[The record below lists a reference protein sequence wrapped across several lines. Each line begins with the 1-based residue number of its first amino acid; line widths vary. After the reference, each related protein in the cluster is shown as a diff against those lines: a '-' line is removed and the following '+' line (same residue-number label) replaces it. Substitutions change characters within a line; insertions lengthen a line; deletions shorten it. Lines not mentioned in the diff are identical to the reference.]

1 MSLLAQLKKDSMLA
15 RKAADSVRA
24 TLLSTLI
31 GEAEMVGKNAGNR
44 ESTDDEVQQ
53 TIRKFLKNNQEALGV
68 IKDAERRAVL
78 EQESAILT
86 DYRRRP
92 RRARPQADGRGDGRT
107 EGEVRQRLRCQAGQ
121 RLGQGCAGLTAL
133 PAGATRVWHRGPHP
147 AIRQPRKGAPAS
159 FPAA

>member
-86 DYRRRP
+86 AYLP
-92 RRARPQADGRGDGRT
+92 PMAT
-107 EGEVRQRLRCQAGQ
+107 EEEVKAFITDTV
-121 RLGQGCAGLTAL
+121 AGLAE
-133 PAGATRVWHRGPHP
+133 RGPK
-147 AIRQPRKGAPAS
+147 QMGVVMGALKAKYGNG
-159 FPAA
+159 FDAKQANAWVKAALG